1 MRDPH
6 PAGSLGTRHGLS
18 WTPLLRLGEHDLT
31 RPRDAAGPRRPPA
44 HQRQSRDVRSHPAWD
59 VPRGALPKRG
69 SPVHGVVAPRRGE
82 LRRPIPL
89 PASRPSVVTQYPTP
103 RRAEHPRHPAPEQG
117 ASAGSRDNHGPVRQ
131 RSETAADHALL
142 RERLLAR
149 R

>member
-6 PAGSLGTRHGLS
+6 PAGSLGTRHG
-18 WTPLLRLGEHDLT
+18 
-31 RPRDAAGPRRPPA
+31 
-44 HQRQSRDVRSHPAWD
+44 
-59 VPRGALPKRG
+59 
-69 SPVHGVVAPRRGE
+69 APRRGE

-131 RSETAADHALL
+131 RSETAARAV
-142 RERLLAR
+142 A
-149 R
+149 